1 MKKVRL
7 QDYEITTDFVSEAAD
22 ESFFVKR
29 APLSSGC
36 HVQYR
41 VLRFKTNGK
50 WWIPEQNYLWSER
63 NSMSDGDLLAHSHLE
78 DEFVVV
84 IEKKTRRVVVAYHTK
99 FFEYKGERLTVLE
112 ENRNA

>member
-22 ESFFVKR
+22 ESFFVKT
-29 APLSSGC
+29 APLSSGR

-78 DEFVVV
+78 DEFIVV
-84 IEKKTRRVVVAYHTK
+84 IEKKTKRIVVAYSTK
-99 FFEYKGERLTVLE
+99 VFEYKQSP
-112 ENRNA
+112 